1 MSRPSSFMIVLLLLG
16 VLSAC
21 SGAQSPAALPSAA
34 PTPAATEPAPSVQS
48 PAAPPSVAPAPAAT
62 EPAEIAEPDA
72 NLTIRLAGSDRGYPQ
87 PYTHDPRGPG
97 SFNMFLI
104 FDGLLEKDEQG
115 LIPWLAQAYSLSE
128 DGKTYTF
135 TLQEGVKWHDG
146 EPFTA
151 DDVKFTFEYFA
162 ENKPVRNDLFLN
174 GEPFIESIEVVND
187 YELAVTVKQPN
198 ATLLGR
204 LGVTR
209 IIPEH
214 IWKDIENPTEFI
226 GPESIIGTG
235 PYMLVE
241 YIKEQG
247 AYQFVAFPDFWGPKQ
262 RVTTIEHVPVSDP
275 VLAFENG
282 EIDFAQIS
290 PDLVAR
296 FEGKS
301 DYTIIIDPPFNGARL
316 LFNMTGELA
325 DKTLRQA
332 IAYAIN
338 QEELIANVARGAG
351 VPGNAGYIP
360 LRHPMVNPDAKH
372 YSYDPNKARELLDG
386 KTYAFTLST
395 AEGDVRVAELVKVY
409 LEAVGIQVE
418 IQAADT
424 KTNDQR
430 VNTGDY
436 ELIIQSVGGYGG
448 DPDYL
453 REIFRT
459 KDASQSVSAA
469 ALPGYSNPELDTL
482 ADQQAFEL
490 DLAKRK
496 ALIFQLQDLIAEDL
510 PIYTLYNKTAFSV
523 YRPAT
528 YDGWMYMFDH
538 QWVYHSKLSYL
549 TR

>member
-1 MSRPSSFMIVLLLLG
+1 
-16 VLSAC
+16 
-21 SGAQSPAALPSAA
+21 
-34 PTPAATEPAPSVQS
+34 
-48 PAAPPSVAPAPAAT
+48 
-62 EPAEIAEPDA
+62 
-72 NLTIRLAGSDRGYPQ
+72 
-87 PYTHDPRGPG
+87 
-97 SFNMFLI
+97 MFLI
-104 FDGLLEKDEQG
+104 FDSLLEKDEQG
-115 LIPWLAQAYSLSE
+115 LIPWLAQEYSISE

-135 TLQEGVKWHDG
+135 KLREGVTWHDG

-151 DDVKFTFEYFA
+151 RDVQFTFEYFM
-162 ENKPVRNDLFLN
+162 ENQPVRNELFLN
-174 GEPFIESIEVVND
+174 GAPFIESIAIVND
-187 YELAVTVKQPN
+187 YEIAVAVKQPN
-198 ATLLGR
+198 ATVLER

-214 IWKDIENPTEFI
+214 IWQDVDNPSEFT
-226 GPESIIGTG
+226 GPESVIGTG
-235 PYMLVE
+235 PYMLAE

-262 RVTTIEHVPVSDP
+262 RVTTIEHIPVSDP

-290 PDLVAR
+290 PDLVSR
-296 FEGKS
+296 FEGNP

-316 LFNMTGELA
+316 LFNMTGVLA
-325 DKTLRQA
+325 DRTLRQA

-338 QEELIANVARGAG
+338 QEEIVANAARGAG

-360 LRHPMVNPDAKH
+360 SRHLFVNPDARN
-372 YSYDPNKARELLDG
+372 YPYDPEKARELLDG
-386 KTYAFTLST
+386 QTYAFTLSVS
-395 AEGDVRVAELVKVY
+395 EGDLRVAELVKVY
-409 LEAVGIQVE
+409 LEAVGIQIE

-424 KTNDQR
+424 KTNDER

-436 ELIIQSVGGYGG
+436 ELIIQSVGGYGR

-453 REIFRT
+453 REIFRA
-459 KDASQSVSAA
+459 KDASQSVLITAA
-469 ALPGYSNPELDTL
+469 VLFGYSNPDVDAL
-482 ADQQAFEL
+482 ADQQAVEL
-490 DLAKRK
+490 DPERRK
-496 ALIFQLQDLIAEDL
+496 AMIFQLQELIAEDL
-510 PIYTLYNKTAFSV
+510 PIYTLYNKTAYSV